1 MLLEVI
7 QTRPSLVGAGAV
19 LSEAEIHHL
28 GTSLGFF
35 IMNAFLVAGEVV
47 DGAEALFP
55 GTVRLVAFEG
65 LPVACFVFPAQ
76 VLALALFRP

>member
-1 MLLEVI
+1 
-7 QTRPSLVGAGAV
+7 
-19 LSEAEIHHL
+19 
-28 GTSLGFF
+28 
-35 IMNAFLVAGEVV
+35 MNAFLVAGEVV